1 MRGLLFFGRRILIA
15 AILERTVFLE
25 PTEWRITVDEGRKP
39 IQDSQA
45 AKQNVVQKPF
55 SSAGVARK
63 GLLFLR
69 ERWPRA
75 TVLPFPQFH
84 IAVDL
89 LLKSRRQN
97 FFALGGRQAASL
109 LNHAG
114 ICRSGSWTA
123 VLTDG
128 CVGKKTRA
136 TTRQHGSCLTSRP
149 EPRFQ
154 PASFCLTAPSS
165 VKSCL
170 FPPAY
175 PFAKIRIRNLT
186 QCTRQ
191 QIFPHRC

>member
-97 FFALGGRQAASL
+97 FFALGGRQYFFL
-109 LNHAG
+109 LDQLMVRTFIDGRAIRPIQRAHPG
-114 ICRSGSWTA
+114 IERYPEK
-123 VLTDG
+123 LTDTG
-128 CVGKKTRA
+128 HDLR
-136 TTRQHGSCLTSRP
+136 RIPNHFLI
-149 EPRFQ
+149 
-154 PASFCLTAPSS
+154 LDL
-165 VKSCL
+165 VKRHML
-170 FPPAY
+170 
-175 PFAKIRIRNLT
+175 
-186 QCTRQ
+186 
-191 QIFPHRC
+191 